1 MKRCFFI
8 FAAALMATGC
18 LEAFQG
24 LPDEKLTSWP
34 DNLYL
39 LSVTAV
45 YPADYAASVHEGAA
59 IRVEDIASGAAYVAR
74 TDRSGLARID
84 VPSGIYRITCS
95 DRIDRDLF
103 NGTADKVVVTEP
115 RSIDLPLSHSKAGSL
130 VIKELYTSGCSK
142 APEEGT
148 YQSDQYVII
157 HNNDA
162 ETAYLDSLCFGTLSP
177 YNSTAVNNWVTH
189 DPVTGE
195 TVFPDFAPV
204 VTVVWQLPG
213 NGNSFPLAPGED
225 AIIALR
231 GAVDHT
237 AQYPLSVNLN
247 RPDVFVCYN
256 PTYFPNTLYHPAP
269 GDKVQPERYA
279 KVVIKTGQANAN
291 TVSLAS
297 PTFVL
302 FRSKGLP
309 IEDYVL
315 LPDVVQT
322 TPGNSADR
330 VVKVPYD
337 WIVDGV
343 EVFDGRSTGNAKRL
357 SPAAD
362 AGFVTLSDIFKGHT
376 VRRKLDEA
384 ASSGNGFETLT
395 DTNNSSNDF
404 YESEIQSLHP

>member
-1 MKRCFFI
+1 MKRFALI
-8 FAAALMATGC
+8 VLALFAAAC
-18 LEAFQG
+18 V
-24 LPDEKLTSWP
+24 DEYEKPWP
-34 DNLYL
+34 DNLQL
-39 LSVTAV
+39 LSVNAV
-45 YPADYAASVHEGAA
+45 YPAGYAGAVHEGAK
-59 IRVEDIASGAAYVAR
+59 IRIEEVSSGAVYVAL
-74 TDRSGLARID
+74 TDRRGLAEIQI
-84 VPSGIYRITCS
+84 PPGIYRLTCS
-95 DRIDRDLF
+95 DRTGRDLF
-103 NGTADKVVVTEP
+103 NGMADKVVVTE
-115 RSIDLPLSHSKAGSL
+115 RRIVDLPLSHSTAGSL
-130 VIKELYTSGCSK
+130 VIRELYTGGCSK

-157 HNNDA
+157 HNNDT
-162 ETAYLDSLCFGTLSP
+162 ETEYLDGLCFGTLSP
-177 YNSTAVNNWVTH
+177 YNSTAVNNWVEY

-204 VTVVWQLPG
+204 VTVVWQIPG
-213 NGNSFPLAPGED
+213 TGKSFPLGPGED
-225 AIIALR
+225 AVIALR

-269 GDKVQPERYA
+269 GDKVSPERYA

-302 FRSKGLP
+302 FRSEGMP
-309 IEDYVL
+309 IEEYVL
-315 LPDVVQT
+315 QPDVVQT

-330 VVKVPYD
+330 VVKVPYT

-343 EVFDGRSTGNAKRL
+343 EVFDGRSSGNKKRL

-376 VRRKLDEA
+376 VRRKVDET
-384 ASSGNGFETLT
+384 ASAENGYEVLM

>member
-1 MKRCFFI
+1 MKRMALI
-8 FAAALMATGC
+8 GLALLVAACAEDYKC
-18 LEAFQG
+18 
-24 LPDEKLTSWP
+24 PWP
-34 DNLYL
+34 DSLQL
-39 LSVTAV
+39 LSVNAV
-45 YPADYAASVHEGAA
+45 YPAGYAHAVHEGAV
-59 IRVEDIASGAAYVAR
+59 IHVEDIASGAAYTAK
-74 TDRSGLARID
+74 TDRRGLAEIEI
-84 VPSGIYRITCS
+84 PSGIYRITCS
-95 DRIDRDLF
+95 DRTGRDLF
-103 NGTADKVVVTEP
+103 NGMADKVVVTG
-115 RSIDLPLSHSKAGSL
+115 RRIVDLPLSHSVAGSL
-130 VIKELYTSGCSK
+130 VIKELYTGGCSK

-157 HNNDA
+157 HNNDT
-162 ETAYLDSLCFGTLSP
+162 ETEYLDSLCFGTLSP
-177 YNSTAVNNWVTH
+177 YNSTAVNNWVDY

-213 NGNSFPLAPGED
+213 DGKSFPIGPGED
-225 AIIALR
+225 AVIALR

-269 GDKVQPERYA
+269 GDKVQTERYA

-302 FRSKGLP
+302 FRSEGMP
-309 IEDYVL
+309 IEEYVL
-315 LPDVVQT
+315 QPDVVQT

-330 VVKVPYD
+330 VVKVPYT

-343 EVFDGRSTGNAKRL
+343 EVFDGRSSGNKKRL

-376 VRRKLDEA
+376 VRRKVDET
-384 ASSGNGFETLT
+384 ASSENGFEVLM

>member
-1 MKRCFFI
+1 MKR
-8 FAAALMATGC
+8 FALIGFALLVAACAEEYKC
-18 LEAFQG
+18 
-24 LPDEKLTSWP
+24 PWP
-34 DNLYL
+34 DSLQR
-39 LSVTAV
+39 LSVNAV
-45 YPADYAASVHEGAA
+45 YPAGYASAVHEGAV
-59 IRVEDIASGAAYVAR
+59 IRIEDIASGAAYAAK
-74 TDRSGLARID
+74 TDRRGLAEIEI
-84 VPSGIYRITCS
+84 PSGIYRITCS
-95 DRIDRDLF
+95 DRTGRDLF
-103 NGTADKVVVTEP
+103 NGTADKVVVTE
-115 RSIDLPLSHSKAGSL
+115 RRIVDLPLSHSTAGTL
-130 VIKELYTSGCSK
+130 VIKELYTGGCSK

-157 HNNDA
+157 HNNDS
-162 ETAYLDSLCFGTLSP
+162 ETEYLDSLCFGTLSP
-177 YNSTAVNNWVTH
+177 YNSTAVNNWVEY

-204 VTVVWQLPG
+204 VTVVWQIPG
-213 NGNSFPLAPGED
+213 NGKNFPIGPGED

-269 GDKVQPERYA
+269 GDKVQAERYA

-302 FRSKGLP
+302 FRSEGMP
-309 IEDYVL
+309 IEEYVL
-315 LPDVVQT
+315 QPDVVQT

-330 VVKVPYD
+330 VVKVPYT

-343 EVFDGRSTGNAKRL
+343 EVFDGRSSGNKKRL

-376 VRRKLDEA
+376 VRRKVDEN
-384 ASSGNGFETLT
+384 ASSENGFEVLT

>member
-1 MKRCFFI
+1 MKRVFLLI
-8 FAAALMATGC
+8 SAILLAVGC
-18 LEAFQG
+18 VEF
-24 LPDEKLTSWP
+24 PSENLTFWP

-39 LSVTAV
+39 LSVNAV
-45 YPADYAASVHEGAA
+45 YPEGYAGSVHEGAI
-59 IRVEDIASGAAYVAR
+59 IRVEDIASGTAYQAL
-74 TDRSGLARID
+74 TDRRGLAKLQ
-84 VPSGIYRITCS
+84 VPGGIYRITCS
-95 DRIDRDLF
+95 DRSGHDLF
-103 NGTADKVVVTEP
+103 NGTADKVVVTEQ
-115 RSIDLPLSHSKAGSL
+115 RTVDLPLAHSKAGTL
-130 VIKELYTSGCSK
+130 VIKELYTGGCSK

-157 HNNDA
+157 HNNDT
-162 ETAYLDSLCFGTLSP
+162 ETEYLDSLCFGTLSP

-213 NGNSFPLAPGED
+213 SGKSFPLAPGED

-231 GAVDHT
+231 GAVDHS

-247 RPDVFVCYN
+247 RSDVFVCYN

-269 GDKVQPERYA
+269 GDKVLPERYA

-302 FRSKGLP
+302 FRSEGIP
-309 IEDYVL
+309 IEEYVL
-315 LPDVVQT
+315 QPDAVQT

-330 VVKVPYD
+330 VVKVPYG

-362 AGFVTLSDIFKGHT
+362 AGFVLLSDIFKGHT
-376 VRRKLDEA
+376 VRRKVDETA
-384 ASSGNGFETLT
+384 TSENGFETLT

>member
-1 MKRCFFI
+1 MKRLFYLI
-8 FAAALMATGC
+8 VATLLASGC
-18 LEAFQG
+18 LDTFHA

-34 DNLYL
+34 DGLHL
-39 LSVTAV
+39 LSVSAR
-45 YPADYAASVHEGAA
+45 YPEGYAAHEGAPV
-59 IRVEDIASGAAYVAR
+59 RVEDIASGAAYVSL
-74 TDRSGLARID
+74 TDGRGLAEIQ
-84 VPSGIYRITCS
+84 VPAGIYRVTCS
-95 DRIDRDLF
+95 DRVGRDLF
-103 NGTADKVVVTEP
+103 NGTADKVVVTE
-115 RSIDLPLSHSKAGSL
+115 RRTVDLSLSHSKAGSL
-130 VIKELYTSGCSK
+130 VIKELYTGGCSK

-148 YQSDQYVII
+148 YQSDQYVIV
-157 HNNDA
+157 HNNDT
-162 ETAYLDSLCFGTLSP
+162 ETTCLDGLCFGTLSP
-177 YNSTAVNNWVTH
+177 YNSTAVNNWVSY
-189 DPVTGE
+189 DPFTGE

-213 NGNSFPLAPGED
+213 SGKDFPLVPGED
-225 AIIALR
+225 AVIALR

-269 GDKVQPERYA
+269 GNLVKPERYA

-302 FRSKGLP
+302 FRSEDIP
-309 IEDYVL
+309 IEEYVL
-315 LPDVVQT
+315 QPDAVQT

-330 VVKVPYD
+330 VVVVPYA
-337 WIVDGV
+337 WVVDGV
-343 EVFDGRSTGNAKRL
+343 EVFDGRSTGNKKRL

-362 AGFVTLSDIFKGHT
+362 AGFVSLSDIFKGHT
-376 VRRKLDEA
+376 VRRKVDGEA
-384 ASSGNGFETLT
+384 SAANGFETLV

>member
-1 MKRCFFI
+1 MKRLACI
-8 FAAALMATGC
+8 LAALTVWAC
-18 LEAFQG
+18 SYEDYRS
-24 LPDEKLTSWP
+24 PWP
-34 DNLYL
+34 DGLRR
-39 LSVTAV
+39 LSVNAV
-45 YPADYAASVHEGAA
+45 YPAGYAHAVHEGAL
-59 IRVEDIASGAAYVAR
+59 IRVEDIASGAAYLAR
-74 TDRSGLARID
+74 TDRRGLAETD
-84 VPSGIYRITCS
+84 VPPGIYRITCS
-95 DRIDRDLF
+95 DRTGRDLF
-103 NGTADKVVVTEP
+103 NGTADKVVVTAH
-115 RSIDLPLSHSKAGSL
+115 RIVDLPLSHSTTGTL
-130 VIKELYTSGCSK
+130 VIKELYTGGCSK

-148 YQSDQYVII
+148 YQSDQYVIL
-157 HNNDA
+157 HNNDT
-162 ETAYLDSLCFGTLSP
+162 ETEYLDSLCFGTLSP
-177 YNSTAVNNWVTH
+177 YNSTAVNNWVTY
-189 DPVTGE
+189 DPLTGE

-213 NGNSFPLAPGED
+213 NGKSFPLGPGED
-225 AIIALR
+225 AVIALR

-269 GDKVQPERYA
+269 GDRVQPERYA

-302 FRSKGLP
+302 FRPEGLP
-309 IEDYVL
+309 IEEYVL
-315 LPDVVQT
+315 QPDVVQT

-330 VVKVPYD
+330 VVKVPYG

-343 EVFDGRSTGNAKRL
+343 EVFDGRSSGNKKRL

-362 AGFVTLSDIFKGHT
+362 AGFVLLSDIFKGHT
-376 VRRKLDEA
+376 VRRKVDEK
-384 ASSGNGFETLT
+384 ASSENGFEVLV

>member
-8 FAAALMATGC
+8 IAAALMATGC
-18 LEAFQG
+18 LEAF
-24 LPDEKLTSWP
+24 LPLRDEKLTSWP
-34 DNLYL
+34 DDLYL
-39 LSVTAV
+39 LSVNAV
-45 YPADYAASVHEGAA
+45 YPAGYADSAHEGAV
-59 IRVEDIASGAAYVAR
+59 IRVEDIASGAAYRAL
-74 TDRSGLARID
+74 TDSRGLAELQ
-84 VPSGIYRITCS
+84 VPKGIYRITCS
-95 DRIDRDLF
+95 DRRGRDLF
-103 NGTADKVVVTEP
+103 NGTADKVLVTE
-115 RSIDLPLSHSKAGSL
+115 RRIVDLPLAYSKAGSL
-130 VIKELYTSGCSK
+130 VIKELYTGGCSK

-157 HNNDA
+157 HNNDT
-162 ETAYLDSLCFGTLSP
+162 ETEYLDSLCFGTLSP

-213 NGNSFPLAPGED
+213 SGKSFPLAPGED

-231 GAVDHT
+231 GAVDHS

-269 GDKVQPERYA
+269 GDKVLPERYA

-302 FRSKGLP
+302 FRSEGLP
-309 IEDYVL
+309 IEEYVL
-315 LPDVVQT
+315 QPDAVQT

-330 VVKVPYD
+330 VVKVPYG

-362 AGFVTLSDIFKGHT
+362 AGFVLLSDIFKGHT
-376 VRRKLDEA
+376 VRRKVDETA
-384 ASSGNGFETLT
+384 TSKNGFETLT

>member
-1 MKRCFFI
+1 MKRI
-8 FAAALMATGC
+8 ALLLT
-18 LEAFQG
+18 AFVAWACAEDYKS
-24 LPDEKLTSWP
+24 PWP
-34 DNLYL
+34 DNLKL
-39 LSVTAV
+39 LSVNAV
-45 YPADYAASVHEGAA
+45 YPAGYADAVHEGAV
-59 IRVEDIASGAAYVAR
+59 IRVEDIASGAAYAAK
-74 TDRSGLARID
+74 TDRRGLAEIEI
-84 VPSGIYRITCS
+84 PSGIYRITCS
-95 DRIDRDLF
+95 DRMGRDLF
-103 NGTADKVVVTEP
+103 NGTADKVVVTG
-115 RSIDLPLSHSKAGSL
+115 RRIVDLPLSHSMAGSL
-130 VIKELYTSGCSK
+130 VIKELYTGGCSK

-157 HNNDA
+157 HNNDT
-162 ETAYLDSLCFGTLSP
+162 ETEYLDSLCFGTLSP
-177 YNSTAVNNWVTH
+177 YNSTAVNNWVER

-213 NGNSFPLAPGED
+213 NGKSFPIGPGED
-225 AIIALR
+225 AVIALR

-269 GDKVQPERYA
+269 GDQVQPERYA

-291 TVSLAS
+291 TVSLSS

-302 FRSKGLP
+302 FRSEGMP
-309 IEDYVL
+309 IEEYVL
-315 LPDVVQT
+315 QPDVVQT
-322 TPGNSADR
+322 TPGSSADR
-330 VVKVPYD
+330 VVKVPYA

-343 EVFDGRSTGNAKRL
+343 EVFDGRSSGNKKRL

-362 AGFVTLSDIFKGHT
+362 AGFVTQSDIFKGHT
-376 VRRKLDEA
+376 VRRKVDET
-384 ASSGNGFETLT
+384 ASAENGFEVLV

>member
-1 MKRCFFI
+1 
-8 FAAALMATGC
+8 
-18 LEAFQG
+18 
-24 LPDEKLTSWP
+24 
-34 DNLYL
+34 
-39 LSVTAV
+39 
-45 YPADYAASVHEGAA
+45 
-59 IRVEDIASGAAYVAR
+59 
-74 TDRSGLARID
+74 
-84 VPSGIYRITCS
+84 
-95 DRIDRDLF
+95 
-103 NGTADKVVVTEP
+103 
-115 RSIDLPLSHSKAGSL
+115 
-130 VIKELYTSGCSK
+130 
-142 APEEGT
+142 
-148 YQSDQYVII
+148 
-157 HNNDA
+157 
-162 ETAYLDSLCFGTLSP
+162 
-177 YNSTAVNNWVTH
+177 VNNWVEH

-213 NGNSFPLAPGED
+213 TGKSFPLGPGED
-225 AIIALR
+225 AVIALR

-269 GDKVQPERYA
+269 GDRVSPDRYA

-302 FRSKGLP
+302 FRSEGMP

-315 LPDVVQT
+315 QQDVVLT

-330 VVKVPYD
+330 VVKVPYG

-343 EVFDGRSTGNAKRL
+343 EVFDGRSSGNAKRL

-376 VRRKLDEA
+376 VRRKVSET
-384 ASSGNGFETLT
+384 ASAENGFEVLV

>member
-1 MKRCFFI
+1 MKRFALI
-8 FAAALMATGC
+8 VLALFAAAC
-18 LEAFQG
+18 V
-24 LPDEKLTSWP
+24 DEYEKPWP
-34 DNLYL
+34 DNLQL
-39 LSVTAV
+39 LSVNAV
-45 YPADYAASVHEGAA
+45 YPAGYAGAVHEGAK
-59 IRVEDIASGAAYVAR
+59 IRIEEVSSGAVYVAL
-74 TDRSGLARID
+74 TDRRGLAEIQI
-84 VPSGIYRITCS
+84 PPGIYRLTCS
-95 DRIDRDLF
+95 DRTGRDLF
-103 NGTADKVVVTEP
+103 NGMADKVVVTE
-115 RSIDLPLSHSKAGSL
+115 RRIVDLPLSHSTAGSL
-130 VIKELYTSGCSK
+130 VIRELYTGGCSK

-157 HNNDA
+157 HNNDT
-162 ETAYLDSLCFGTLSP
+162 ETEYLDGLCFGTLSP
-177 YNSTAVNNWVTH
+177 YNSTAVNNWVEY

-204 VTVVWQLPG
+204 VTVVWQIPG
-213 NGNSFPLAPGED
+213 TGKSFPLGPGED
-225 AIIALR
+225 AVIALR

-269 GDKVQPERYA
+269 GDKVSPERYA

-302 FRSKGLP
+302 FRSEGMP
-309 IEDYVL
+309 IEEYVL
-315 LPDVVQT
+315 QPDVVQT

-330 VVKVPYD
+330 VVKVPYT

-343 EVFDGRSTGNAKRL
+343 EVFDGRSSGNKKRL

-376 VRRKLDEA
+376 VRRKVNET
-384 ASSGNGFETLT
+384 ASAENGYEVLM

>member
-1 MKRCFFI
+1 MRRWMVI
-8 FAAALMATGC
+8 AAALAVWACTG
-18 LEAFQG
+18 EYQS
-24 LPDEKLTSWP
+24 PWP
-34 DNLYL
+34 DSLQL
-39 LSVTAV
+39 LSVNAV
-45 YPADYAASVHEGAA
+45 YPPGYADAVHEGALV
-59 IRVEDIASGAAYVAR
+59 RVVDIASEAAYVTK
-74 TDRSGLARID
+74 TDRRGLAEIRI
-84 VPSGIYRITCS
+84 PPGIYRITCS
-95 DRIDRDLF
+95 DRTGRDLF
-103 NGTADKVVVTEP
+103 NGTADKVVVTE
-115 RSIDLPLSHSKAGSL
+115 RRIVDLPLSHSTAGTL
-130 VIKELYTSGCSK
+130 VIKELYTGGCSK

-157 HNNDA
+157 HNNDT
-162 ETAYLDSLCFGTLSP
+162 ETEYLDSLCFGTLSP
-177 YNSTAVNNWVTH
+177 YNSTAVNNWIEH

-195 TVFPDFAPV
+195 TIFPDFAPV

-213 NGNSFPLAPGED
+213 TGKSFPLGPGED
-225 AIIALR
+225 AVIALR

-247 RPDVFVCYN
+247 RSDVFVCYN

-269 GDKVQPERYA
+269 GDQVSPDRYA

-302 FRSKGLP
+302 FRSEGMP
-309 IEDYVL
+309 IEEYVL
-315 LPDVVQT
+315 QPDVVLT

-330 VVKVPYD
+330 VVKVPYS

-343 EVFDGRSTGNAKRL
+343 EVFDGRSSGNAKRL

-376 VRRKLDEA
+376 VRRKVSET
-384 ASSGNGFETLT
+384 ASAENGFEVLV

>member
-1 MKRCFFI
+1 MKRFALI
-8 FAAALMATGC
+8 VLALFAAAC
-18 LEAFQG
+18 V
-24 LPDEKLTSWP
+24 DEYEKPWP
-34 DNLYL
+34 DNLQL
-39 LSVTAV
+39 LSVNAV
-45 YPADYAASVHEGAA
+45 YPAGYAGAVHEGAK
-59 IRVEDIASGAAYVAR
+59 IRIEEVSSGAVYVAL
-74 TDRSGLARID
+74 TDRRGLAEIQI
-84 VPSGIYRITCS
+84 PPGIYRLTCS
-95 DRIDRDLF
+95 DRTGRDLF
-103 NGTADKVVVTEP
+103 NGMADKVVVTE
-115 RSIDLPLSHSKAGSL
+115 RRIVDLPLSHSTAGSL
-130 VIKELYTSGCSK
+130 VIRELYTGGCSK

-157 HNNDA
+157 HNNDT
-162 ETAYLDSLCFGTLSP
+162 ETEYLDSLCFGTLSP
-177 YNSTAVNNWVTH
+177 YNSTAVNNWVEY

-204 VTVVWQLPG
+204 VTVVWQIPG
-213 NGNSFPLAPGED
+213 TGKSFPLGPGED
-225 AIIALR
+225 AVIALR

-279 KVVIKTGQANAN
+279 KVVIKTGPANAN

-302 FRSKGLP
+302 FRSEGMP

-330 VVKVPYD
+330 VVKVPYS

-343 EVFDGRSTGNAKRL
+343 EVFDGRSSGNKKRL

-376 VRRKLDEA
+376 VRRKVDET
-384 ASSGNGFETLT
+384 ASAENGFEVLT

>member
-1 MKRCFFI
+1 MKRCLFI
-8 FAAALMATGC
+8 IAAVLMATGC
-18 LEAFQG
+18 LETFLP

-39 LSVTAV
+39 LSVNAV
-45 YPADYAASVHEGAA
+45 YPAGYAGAVHEGAI
-59 IRVEDIASGAAYVAR
+59 IRVEEIASGAAYLAP
-74 TDRSGLARID
+74 TDRRGLAELL
-84 VPSGIYRITCS
+84 VPGGVYRITCS
-95 DRIDRDLF
+95 DRSGHDLF
-103 NGTADKVVVTEP
+103 NGTADKVLVTE
-115 RSIDLPLSHSKAGSL
+115 RRIVDLPLSHSKAGTL
-130 VIKELYTSGCSK
+130 VIKELYTGGCSK

-157 HNNDA
+157 HNNDT
-162 ETAYLDSLCFGTLSP
+162 ETEYLDSLCFGTLSP

-195 TVFPDFAPV
+195 TVFPDFVPV

-213 NGNSFPLAPGED
+213 NGKSFPLAPGED

-231 GAVDHT
+231 GAVDHS

-302 FRSKGLP
+302 FRSEGIP

-322 TPGNSADR
+322 TPGNSADK
-330 VVKVPYD
+330 VVKVPYS

-362 AGFVTLSDIFKGHT
+362 AGFVTLSDIYKGHT
-376 VRRKLDEA
+376 VRRKVDETA
-384 ASSGNGFETLT
+384 TSGNGFETLT

>member
-1 MKRCFFI
+1 MKRI
-8 FAAALMATGC
+8 AVILAALAVWAC
-18 LEAFQG
+18 AEEYDS
-24 LPDEKLTSWP
+24 PWP
-34 DNLYL
+34 DSLKL
-39 LSVTAV
+39 LSVNAV
-45 YPADYAASVHEGAA
+45 YPAGYAHAVHEGAV
-59 IRVEDIASGAAYVAR
+59 IRVEDIASGAAYAAR
-74 TDRSGLARID
+74 TDRRGLAEIRI
-84 VPSGIYRITCS
+84 PAGIYRITCS
-95 DRIDRDLF
+95 DRTGRDLF
-103 NGTADKVVVTEP
+103 NGTADKVVVTE
-115 RSIDLPLSHSKAGSL
+115 RRIVDLPLSHSMAGAL
-130 VIKELYTSGCSK
+130 VIKELYTGGCSK

-157 HNNDA
+157 HNNDT
-162 ETAYLDSLCFGTLSP
+162 ETEYLDSLCFGTLSP
-177 YNSTAVNNWVTH
+177 YNSTAVNNWVEY

-213 NGNSFPLAPGED
+213 SGKSFPLGPGED
-225 AIIALR
+225 AVIALR

-269 GDKVQPERYA
+269 GDKVSPERYA

-302 FRSKGLP
+302 FRSEGLP

-315 LPDVVQT
+315 QPDVVQT

-330 VVKVPYD
+330 VVKVPYS

-343 EVFDGRSTGNAKRL
+343 EVFDGRSSGNKKRL

-362 AGFVTLSDIFKGHT
+362 AGFVALSDIFKGHT
-376 VRRKLDEA
+376 VRRKVDEA
-384 ASSGNGFETLT
+384 ASAENGFEVLM

>member
-1 MKRCFFI
+1 MKRI
-8 FAAALMATGC
+8 AVILAALAVWAC
-18 LEAFQG
+18 AEEYDS
-24 LPDEKLTSWP
+24 PWP
-34 DNLYL
+34 DSLKL
-39 LSVTAV
+39 LSVNAV
-45 YPADYAASVHEGAA
+45 YPAGYAHAVHEGAV
-59 IRVEDIASGAAYVAR
+59 IRVEDIASGAAYAAH
-74 TDRSGLARID
+74 TDRRGLAEIRI
-84 VPSGIYRITCS
+84 PSGIYRITCS
-95 DRIDRDLF
+95 DRTGRDLF
-103 NGTADKVVVTEP
+103 NGTADKVVVTE
-115 RSIDLPLSHSKAGSL
+115 RRIVDLPLSHSTTGTL
-130 VIKELYTSGCSK
+130 VIKELYTGGCSK

-157 HNNDA
+157 HNNDT
-162 ETAYLDSLCFGTLSP
+162 ETEYLDSLCFGTLSP
-177 YNSTAVNNWVTH
+177 YNSTAVNNWVEY

-213 NGNSFPLAPGED
+213 SGKSFPLGPGED
-225 AIIALR
+225 AVIALR

-269 GDKVQPERYA
+269 GDKVSPERYA

-302 FRSKGLP
+302 FRSEGLP
-309 IEDYVL
+309 IEEYVL
-315 LPDVVQT
+315 QPDVVQT

-330 VVKVPYD
+330 VVKVPYS

-343 EVFDGRSTGNAKRL
+343 EVFDGRSSGNKKRL

-362 AGFVTLSDIFKGHT
+362 AGFVALSDIFKGHT
-376 VRRKLDEA
+376 VRRKVDEA
-384 ASSGNGFETLT
+384 ASAENGFEVLM

>member
-1 MKRCFFI
+1 MKRFALI
-8 FAAALMATGC
+8 VLALFAAAC
-18 LEAFQG
+18 V
-24 LPDEKLTSWP
+24 DEYEKPWP
-34 DNLYL
+34 DNLQL
-39 LSVTAV
+39 LSVNAV
-45 YPADYAASVHEGAA
+45 YPAGYAGAVHEGAK
-59 IRVEDIASGAAYVAR
+59 IRIEEVSSGAVYVAL
-74 TDRSGLARID
+74 TDRRGLAEIQI
-84 VPSGIYRITCS
+84 PPGIYRLTCS
-95 DRIDRDLF
+95 DRTGRDLF
-103 NGTADKVVVTEP
+103 NGMADKVVVTE
-115 RSIDLPLSHSKAGSL
+115 RRIVDLPLSHSTAGSL
-130 VIKELYTSGCSK
+130 VIRELYTGGCSK

-157 HNNDA
+157 HNNDT
-162 ETAYLDSLCFGTLSP
+162 ETEYLDSLCFGTLSP
-177 YNSTAVNNWVTH
+177 YNSTAVNNWVDY

-213 NGNSFPLAPGED
+213 NGKSFPIGPGED
-225 AIIALR
+225 AVIALR

-269 GDKVQPERYA
+269 GDKVQTERYA

-302 FRSKGLP
+302 FRSEGMP
-309 IEDYVL
+309 IEEYVL
-315 LPDVVQT
+315 QPDVVQT

-330 VVKVPYD
+330 VVKVPYT

-343 EVFDGRSTGNAKRL
+343 EVFDGRSSGNKKRL

-376 VRRKLDEA
+376 VRRKVNET
-384 ASSGNGFETLT
+384 ASAENGYEVLM

>member
-1 MKRCFFI
+1 MKRLSI
-8 FAAALMATGC
+8 ILFALLLGSC
-18 LEAFQG
+18 WEEYKN
-24 LPDEKLTSWP
+24 PWP
-34 DNLYL
+34 DSLQL
-39 LSVTAV
+39 LSVNAV
-45 YPADYAASVHEGAA
+45 YPAGYASAVHEGAE
-59 IRVEDIASGAAYVAR
+59 IRVEDIASGAAYVAK
-74 TDRSGLARID
+74 TDRRGLAEIRIPSGL
-84 VPSGIYRITCS
+84 YRITCS
-95 DRIDRDLF
+95 DRTGRDLF
-103 NGTADKVVVTEP
+103 NWTADKVVVTE
-115 RSIDLPLSHSKAGSL
+115 RRIVDLPLSHSMAGTL
-130 VIKELYTSGCSK
+130 VIKELYTGGCSK

-157 HNNDA
+157 HNNDT
-162 ETAYLDSLCFGTLSP
+162 ETEYLDSLCFGTLSP
-177 YNSTAVNNWVTH
+177 YNSTAVNNWVDH

-195 TVFPDFAPV
+195 TLFPDFAPV
-204 VTVVWQLPG
+204 VTVVWQIPG
-213 NGNSFPLAPGED
+213 DGKSFPLGPGED
-225 AIIALR
+225 AVIALR

-269 GDKVQPERYA
+269 GDQVSPDRYA

-302 FRSKGLP
+302 FRSEGMP
-309 IEDYVL
+309 IEEYIL
-315 LPDVVQT
+315 QPDVVQT

-330 VVKVPYD
+330 VVKVPYG

-343 EVFDGRSTGNAKRL
+343 EVFDGRSSGNQKRL

-376 VRRKLDEA
+376 VRRKVNES
-384 ASSGNGFETLT
+384 ASAENGFEVLT

>member
-1 MKRCFFI
+1 MKRLFPI
-8 FAAALMATGC
+8 IAAVLLTTGC
-18 LEAFQG
+18 LETFHA
-24 LPDEKLTSWP
+24 LPDESLTSWP

-39 LSVTAV
+39 LSVNAV
-45 YPADYAASVHEGAA
+45 YPDGYTAHEGATV
-59 IRVEDIASGAAYVAR
+59 RVEDIATGAAYLAP
-74 TDRSGLARID
+74 TDRLGKAELQ
-84 VPSGIYRITCS
+84 VPGGIYRITCS
-95 DRIDRDLF
+95 DRSGHDLF

-115 RSIDLPLSHSKAGSL
+115 RTIDLPLSHSKAGTL
-130 VIKELYTSGCSK
+130 VIKELYTGGCSK

-157 HNNDA
+157 HNNDT
-162 ETAYLDSLCFGTLSP
+162 ETEYLDSLCFGTLSP

-195 TVFPDFAPV
+195 TVFPDFVPV

-213 NGNSFPLAPGED
+213 NGKSFPLAPGED
-225 AIIALR
+225 AVIALR
-231 GAVDHT
+231 GAVDHS
-237 AQYPLSVNLN
+237 AKYPLSVNLN
-247 RPDVFVCYN
+247 RPDVFVCYS
-256 PTYFPNTLYHPAP
+256 PTHFPNTLYHPAP

-291 TVSLAS
+291 TVSLSS

-302 FRSKGLP
+302 FRSEGLP
-309 IEDYVL
+309 IEEYVL
-315 LPDVVQT
+315 QPDAVQT

-330 VVKVPYD
+330 VVIVPYG

-362 AGFVTLSDIFKGHT
+362 AGFVTQSDIYKGHT
-376 VRRKLDEA
+376 VRRKVDEDA
-384 ASSGNGFETLT
+384 TSRNGFETLV

>member
-1 MKRCFFI
+1 MKR
-8 FAAALMATGC
+8 FALIGLALLVAAC
-18 LEAFQG
+18 VEDYKS
-24 LPDEKLTSWP
+24 PWP
-34 DNLYL
+34 DSLQL
-39 LSVTAV
+39 LSVNAV
-45 YPADYAASVHEGAA
+45 YPVGYASAVHEGAV
-59 IRVEDIASGAAYVAR
+59 IRIEDIASGAAYAAK
-74 TDRSGLARID
+74 TDRRGLAEIRI
-84 VPSGIYRITCS
+84 PSGIYRITCS
-95 DRIDRDLF
+95 DRTGRDLF
-103 NGTADKVVVTEP
+103 NGTADKVVVTE
-115 RSIDLPLSHSKAGSL
+115 RRIVDLPLSHSTAGTL
-130 VIKELYTSGCSK
+130 VIKELYTGGCSK

-157 HNNDA
+157 HNNDT
-162 ETAYLDSLCFGTLSP
+162 ETEYLDSLCFGTLSP
-177 YNSTAVNNWVTH
+177 YNSTAVNNWVEY

-204 VTVVWQLPG
+204 VTVVWQIPG
-213 NGNSFPLAPGED
+213 TGKSFPLGPGED
-225 AIIALR
+225 AVIALR

-269 GDKVQPERYA
+269 GDKVSPERYA

-302 FRSKGLP
+302 FRSEGMP
-309 IEDYVL
+309 IEEYVL
-315 LPDVVQT
+315 QPDVVQT

-330 VVKVPYD
+330 VVKVPYT

-343 EVFDGRSTGNAKRL
+343 EVFDGRSSGNKKRL

-376 VRRKLDEA
+376 VRRKVNET
-384 ASSGNGFETLT
+384 ASAENGFEVLM

>member
-1 MKRCFFI
+1 MKRI
-8 FAAALMATGC
+8 AVILAALAVWAWAG
-18 LEAFQG
+18 EYDS
-24 LPDEKLTSWP
+24 PWP
-34 DNLYL
+34 DSLKL
-39 LSVTAV
+39 LSVNAV
-45 YPADYAASVHEGAA
+45 YPAGYAHAVHEGAV
-59 IRVEDIASGAAYVAR
+59 IRVEDIASGAAYAAH
-74 TDRSGLARID
+74 TDRRGLAEIRI
-84 VPSGIYRITCS
+84 PAGIYRITCC
-95 DRIDRDLF
+95 DRTGRDLF
-103 NGTADKVVVTEP
+103 NGTADKVVVTE
-115 RSIDLPLSHSKAGSL
+115 RRIVDLPLSHSTAGTL
-130 VIKELYTSGCSK
+130 VIKELYTGGCSK

-157 HNNDA
+157 HNNDT
-162 ETAYLDSLCFGTLSP
+162 ETEYLDSLCFGTLSP
-177 YNSTAVNNWVTH
+177 YNSTAVNNWVEY

-213 NGNSFPLAPGED
+213 SGKSFPLGPGED
-225 AIIALR
+225 AVIALR

-269 GDKVQPERYA
+269 GDKVSPERYA

-302 FRSKGLP
+302 FRSEGLP
-309 IEDYVL
+309 IEEYVL
-315 LPDVVQT
+315 QPDVVQT

-330 VVKVPYD
+330 VVKVPYS

-343 EVFDGRSTGNAKRL
+343 EVFDGRSSGNKKRL

-362 AGFVTLSDIFKGHT
+362 AGFVALSDIFKGHT
-376 VRRKLDEA
+376 VRRKVDEA
-384 ASSGNGFETLT
+384 ASAENGFEVLM

>member
-1 MKRCFFI
+1 MKRI
-8 FAAALMATGC
+8 FLLIAATLLAAGC
-18 LEAFQG
+18 LDLYHA

-34 DNLYL
+34 EGLNL
-39 LSVTAV
+39 LSVNAV
-45 YPADYAASVHEGAA
+45 YPAGYADAVHEGAV
-59 IRVEDIASGAAYVAR
+59 IRVEDIASGAAYLAR
-74 TDRSGLARID
+74 TDRRGLAEVQ

-95 DRIDRDLF
+95 DRCDRDLF
-103 NGTADKVVVTEP
+103 NGTADKVIVTE
-115 RSIDLPLSHSKAGSL
+115 RRIVDLPLSHSKAGSL
-130 VIKELYTSGCSK
+130 VIKELYTGGCSK

-157 HNNDA
+157 HNNDT

-213 NGNSFPLAPGED
+213 KGNDFPLAPGED

-269 GDKVQPERYA
+269 GNLVKPERYA

-302 FRSKGLP
+302 FRSEDIP
-309 IEDYVL
+309 IEEYVL
-315 LPDVVQT
+315 QPDAVQT

-330 VVKVPYD
+330 VVIVPYA

-343 EVFDGRSTGNAKRL
+343 EVFDGRSTGNKKRL

-362 AGFVTLSDIFKGHT
+362 AGFVALSDIFKGHT
-376 VRRKLDEA
+376 VRRKVDGEA
-384 ASSGNGFETLT
+384 SAANGFETLV

>member
-1 MKRCFFI
+1 MKRTFLLI
-8 FAAALMATGC
+8 AAALLAAGC
-18 LEAFQG
+18 LDTFHA
-24 LPDEKLTSWP
+24 LPDENLTSWP
-34 DNLYL
+34 DGLHL
-39 LSVTAV
+39 LSVKAV
-45 YPADYAASVHEGAA
+45 YPDGYADAFHEGALV
-59 IRVEDIASGAAYVAR
+59 RVEDIASGVAYTTR
-74 TDRSGLARID
+74 TDGRGLAEIRI
-84 VPSGIYRITCS
+84 PSGIYRISCS
-95 DRIDRDLF
+95 DRIDHDLF

-115 RSIDLPLSHSKAGSL
+115 RSVNLSLSHSKAGTI

-148 YQSDQYVII
+148 YQSDQYVIV
-157 HNNDA
+157 HNNDT
-162 ETAYLDSLCFGTLSP
+162 ETEYLDGLCFGTLSP
-177 YNSTAVNNWVTH
+177 YNSTAVNNWVSH

-213 NGNSFPLAPGED
+213 SGESFPLAPGED
-225 AIIALR
+225 AVIALR
-231 GAVDHT
+231 GAVDHS

-247 RPDVFVCYN
+247 RPDIFACYN

-269 GDKVQPERYA
+269 GDKVQPARYA

-291 TVSLAS
+291 TVSLSS

-302 FRSKGLP
+302 FRPKGVS
-309 IEDYVL
+309 IEEYVQQ
-315 LPDVVQT
+315 PDVVQT

-330 VVKVPYD
+330 IVKVPYD
-337 WIVDGV
+337 WVVDGV

-362 AGFVTLSDIFKGHT
+362 AGFVMLSDIFKGHT
-376 VRRKLDEA
+376 VRRKVDETA
-384 ASSGNGFETLT
+384 TSANGFETLV

-404 YESEIQSLHP
+404 YESEIQSLHH